1 MSRAGRPAPGPPAEE
16 PATAA
21 ELATLWRLAQRLQAC
36 QSVADAEAAARA
48 AAVGHGSPVMERA
61 IADTV
66 RPALENIR
74 ERERLREL
82 AIRDPLT
89 GLANRGFM
97 EEELERQLARQA
109 ALGRPLAV
117 ALIDLDHFRD
127 YNLRH
132 GHLAGDLALKSLAGL
147 LQGCRRDGDVP
158 CRYGGDEFVLIMPD
172 ATAAEAGARLEPLR
186 GRLAEAAVHHE
197 GRRVEPVTASIGIAE
212 CPAEGGSSLATLL
225 AAADAAMYAA
235 KQSGRN
241 RICRAS
247 DGRRET

>member
-1 MSRAGRPAPGPPAEE
+1 MSNAGRHAPGPPAGE

-21 ELATLWRLAQRLQAC
+21 ELATLWRLARRLHEC
-36 QSVADAEAAARA
+36 ESVAAAEVVAREAAA
-48 AAVGHGSPVMERA
+48 GHGSPAMERA

-82 AIRDPLT
+82 AISDPLT
-89 GLANRGFM
+89 GLANRRFM
-97 EEELERQLARQA
+97 EEELERQIARQA
-109 ALGRPLAV
+109 ALGGPLAV

-127 YNLRH
+127 YNRRH

-147 LQGCRRDGDVP
+147 LQGCRREGDVP

-186 GRLAEAAVHHE
+186 GRLAEAVHHE

-212 CPAEGGSSLATLL
+212 RPAAGGSLAALL

-235 KQSGRN
+235 KQAGRN
-241 RICRAS
+241 RICLAGDARHEA
-247 DGRRET
+247 